1 VIVCVLTKTLFVHP
15 SHPQFTFST
24 CFLDSGG
31 RLEHP
36 EETHTDMGRTC
47 NLTERSPGSVRTP
60 TTKQPCPIFEP
71 II

>member
-1 VIVCVLTKTLFVHP
+1 VFVEKNFICAF
-15 SHPQFTFST
+15 FTPPIHIFYM
-24 CFLDSGG
+24 FLDSGG

-60 TTKQPCPIFEP
+60 TTKQSCPIFEP